1 MEINRQTSLIQLMV
15 KGNVSSSYVQT
26 VKLAYLSACLYVCLF
41 AFDVRAQQLSAVVY
55 DMETLRHVPG
65 VKVYINPKGSTVT
78 DNYGRFSV
86 SDSCN
91 GVTLSHGTYESLR
104 LDKSEIHDTIWLM
117 PKTRRLDEVVVTARR
132 PRPGFDIK
140 AECQK
145 VLMTVPRRGGISF
158 DFFQLFRHK
167 ERKQTKRRKEI
178 KKMLDK
184 Y

>member
-1 MEINRQTSLIQLMV
+1 MV
-15 KGNVSSSYVQT
+15 KGNVSSSCVQT
-26 VKLAYLSACLYVCLF
+26 VKLAYLSACFLVVMYAPC
-41 AFDVRAQQLSAVVY
+41 ARAQRLSAVVY

-65 VKVYINPKGSTVT
+65 VKVYINPKGSTIT

-91 GVTLSHGTYESLR
+91 GVTLSHATYESLR
-104 LDKSEIHDTIWLM
+104 LDKSEIRDTIWLM

-167 ERKQTKRRKEI
+167 ERKQAKRQKEI